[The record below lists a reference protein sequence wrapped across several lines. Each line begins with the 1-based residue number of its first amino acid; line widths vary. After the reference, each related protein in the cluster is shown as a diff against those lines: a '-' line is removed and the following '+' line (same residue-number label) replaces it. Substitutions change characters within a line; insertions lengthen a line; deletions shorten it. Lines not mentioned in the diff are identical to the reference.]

1 MGPRIPPA
9 TSVRHTPRASTS
21 SFSWNSASAPSFASS
36 KTRTAPRVTRT
47 SARSTV
53 STSQC
58 RRKNA
63 AGWES
68 VVARCEAG
76 GVGRTGVG
84 VADLEAVE
92 EEEHLR
98 GRHQREGGRPQGQ
111 QRRCEE
117 AVCGVS
123 CRIRCG
129 LRCGLGCCGGGSF
142 SSGLSWSGVG
152 LNCNDRYG
160 GGNEDGAGD
169 VGDPLGG
176 GVGVVLGETASEQQV
191 HTVRRVGELREARE
205 RCAVVHEVVAM
216 GKEEA

>member
-1 MGPRIPPA
+1 M
-9 TSVRHTPRASTS
+9 
-21 SFSWNSASAPSFASS
+21 
-36 KTRTAPRVTRT
+36 
-47 SARSTV
+47 
-53 STSQC
+53 
-58 RRKNA
+58 
-63 AGWES
+63 
-68 VVARCEAG
+68 ARCEAG

-142 SSGLSWSGVG
+142 SSGLRGGGGLSWSGVG

-176 GVGVVLGETASEQQV
+176 GIGVVLGETASEHQV

-205 RCAVVHEVVAM
+205 RCAVVHEVVAT